1 MQFPGEP
8 AVLLSIGIVD
18 QKLALLTRGPVGGT
32 HAARYVGGAACIP
45 GVPAQLLVEFNAN
58 KMI

>member
-1 MQFPGEP
+1 MGAMQFPGEP

-45 GVPAQLLVEFNAN
+45 GVPAAAR
-58 KMI
+58 